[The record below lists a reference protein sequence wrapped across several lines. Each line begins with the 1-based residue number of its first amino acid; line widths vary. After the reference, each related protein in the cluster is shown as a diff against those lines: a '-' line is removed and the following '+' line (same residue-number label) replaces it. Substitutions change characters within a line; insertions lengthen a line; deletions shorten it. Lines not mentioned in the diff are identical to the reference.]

1 VSGADEIGLM
11 WFRRDLR
18 LDDNPA
24 WAAATAERRAVV
36 PLFVVDRDAYDRAG
50 PYRRRQ
56 LVANLQ
62 ALDFDLFSRTGG
74 RLHVRVGDPTVV
86 VPQVAREL
94 GAGTAYWNEDVT
106 PAARHVDE
114 RVRVRLGIPAR
125 TWFGSLVLPPGSVRA
140 ERGEVPTVFSSF
152 HATWLE
158 TPWDP
163 WPEPGPAMVL
173 DEPGEALPLLDA
185 PPRFVEGSR
194 EAERRLAAF
203 CSIVDEYQDG
213 RHRLDGRGC
222 SLLSADLG
230 HGTLSPRAV
239 VRAVAGASPGR
250 LVFIRQLAR
259 RDWYAHLLHAH
270 PRLVEAA
277 MDPLVAQVAWRNQA
291 PEVSAWKGGFTGYPI
306 VDAGMRELR
315 QTGWLHHRVRA
326 VVAAFLVVDLLVDW
340 RIGERHFRRLLVD
353 GDVAQNVGN
362 WQAVAGAGPEAVPT
376 TKAPHPVTQ
385 SRIIDPDGSYI
396 RRWVPELAGLRGQDV
411 HAPWLAEPAALAAA
425 GIDLGRDYPR
435 PIVDHAEARLRFLA
449 ALAAARRQVEPP
461 RRPRPGEGSVILD
474 LTAINAV
481 RTARARATDPDT
493 MVAGSAGGT
502 AVMADGAA
510 VGMTPEAAADDG
522 GGGDA
527 AGVGPEQLV
536 IDLTAGDPAGDDPAD
551 APPST
556 VDAAARG

>member
-1 VSGADEIGLM
+1 
-11 WFRRDLR
+11 
-18 LDDNPA
+18 
-24 WAAATAERRAVV
+24 
-36 PLFVVDRDAYDRAG
+36 
-50 PYRRRQ
+50 
-56 LVANLQ
+56 
-62 ALDFDLFSRTGG
+62 
-74 RLHVRVGDPTVV
+74 
-86 VPQVAREL
+86 
-94 GAGTAYWNEDVT
+94 
-106 PAARHVDE
+106 VDE

-125 TWFGSLVLPPGSVRA
+125 TWFGSLVLPPGAVRA
-140 ERGEVPTVFSSF
+140 ERGGVPTVFSAF

-163 WPEPGPAMVL
+163 WPEPGAAMVL
-173 DEPGEALPLLDA
+173 DEPGEPLPLLDA
-185 PPRFVEGSR
+185 PPRFVEGAR
-194 EAERRLAAF
+194 EAARRLADF
-203 CSIVDEYQDG
+203 CSIVDDYQDG

-230 HGTLSPRAV
+230 HGTISPRAV
-239 VRAVAGASPGR
+239 VRAVAGAAPGR

-270 PRLVEAA
+270 PRLVETA
-277 MDPLVAQVAWRNQA
+277 MDPLMAQVGWRNHA

-326 VVAAFLVVDLLVDW
+326 VAAAFLVVDLLVDW

-396 RRWVPELAGLRGQDV
+396 RRWVPELAGLRGDDV
-411 HAPWLAEPAALAAA
+411 HAPWLASPAALADA

-449 ALAAARRQVEPP
+449 AVADARRAAEQP
-461 RRPRPGEGSVILD
+461 RRPRRGHEPVVLD
-474 LTAINAV
+474 LATITAVKGAMVGGGAAAAV
-481 RTARARATDPDT
+481 AR
-493 MVAGSAGGT
+493 SAGGT
-502 AVMADGAA
+502 AVLAEGGPDVRREGKPA
-510 VGMTPEAAADDG
+510 VTIEGDTPAGPASVEAAAVP
-522 GGGDA
+522 
-527 AGVGPEQLV
+527 AGVDDVPAADAGPQQLV
-536 IDLTAGDPAGDDPAD
+536 IDLTAGVPAEDD
-551 APPST
+551 APEDEPAEPPT
-556 VDAAARG
+556 VDAAAPR